1 MTSPVPDTPEGVHP
15 DRSGL
20 ECPGEGI
27 EDLRVKWDRGWAVTK
42 DPLKYRWLMF
52 WVMGAIYFLAC
63 LHRIS
68 PTVIALDLVLE
79 FGAGATALGLMS
91 SSYFYLYAAVQPPV
105 GVLSDTLGPRRVIT
119 IFTLIACMGAVI
131 FGSAFNMTMATVGRA
146 LIGLGVGGIFV
157 PGIKILSKWYR
168 QREFAGATGIFLAAG
183 NSGNLAASLPLTY
196 LVLLVGWRM
205 SFFAIGA
212 VTFVL
217 AVISWSVLRDN
228 PEDKGWQAIEER
240 ANLSSSAEEALPET
254 VKPHTRFRIVLS
266 RPGFWMITI
275 STFFFGGPG
284 LTFQGLWAVPYL
296 MDIYGYSRLQAGGLL
311 MMLPLGFIIGAPTFG
326 FLADKVSIGRKGIL
340 LCTLG
345 LSLACWTVFL
355 LAGGQPSPLILGPLF
370 LIMGSCG
377 GGSLSLYMTITKEL
391 FPPWLT
397 GTALGLMNP
406 AAFLSTAV
414 FQPFTGFLM
423 DVVGRSG
430 SAYPLA
436 AYYNVFIVICI
447 CMAIGFVSI
456 IPLKITKTQLGP
468 LS

>member
-1 MTSPVPDTPEGVHP
+1 MK
-15 DRSGL
+15 R
-20 ECPGEGI
+20 
-27 EDLRVKWDRGWAVTK
+27 DRGWAIAE
-42 DPLKYRWLMF
+42 DPLKYRWLIF
-52 WVMGAIYFLAC
+52 WVIGAIYFLAC

-68 PTVIALDLVLE
+68 PTVIAMDLVFE

-119 IFTLIACMGAVI
+119 ISTLIACVGAVI
-131 FGSAFNMTMATVGRA
+131 FGSALNMTMATVGRA
-146 LIGLGVGGIFV
+146 LIGMGVGGIFV
-157 PGIKILSKWYR
+157 PGMKILSKWYR
-168 QREFAGATGIFLAAG
+168 QREFAGVTGIFLAAG
-183 NSGNLAASLPLTY
+183 NAGNLAASLPLTY
-196 LVLLVGWRM
+196 LVLLLGWRM
-205 SFFAIGA
+205 SSFAIAA

-217 AVISWSVLRDN
+217 AVISWNILRDN
-228 PEDKGWQAIEER
+228 PEDKGWQRIEVGI
-240 ANLSSSAEEALPET
+240 NQSLPAEGDLPAGIR
-254 VKPHTRFRIVLS
+254 PRTRLRVVFS
-266 RPGFWMITI
+266 KPGFWMITL
-275 STFFFGGPG
+275 STFFFGGPA

-296 MDIYGYSRLQAGGLL
+296 MDIHDYSRLQAGGLL
-311 MMLPLGFIIGAPTFG
+311 MMLPLGFVIGAPTFG
-326 FLADKVSIGRKGIL
+326 FLADKVSLGRKGIL
-340 LCTLG
+340 LCSLG
-345 LSLACWTVFL
+345 LSLSCWTVFL
-355 LAGGQPSPLILGPLF
+355 LSGGKPNSLILGPLF

-423 DVVGRSG
+423 DAVGRSG

-436 AYYNVFIVICI
+436 AYYNVFIVIFI

-456 IPLKITKTQLGP
+456 IPLKIPETRLRAHAKISSQN
-468 LS
+468 

>member
-1 MTSPVPDTPEGVHP
+1 MRP
-15 DRSGL
+15 L
-20 ECPGEGI
+20 NNQQ
-27 EDLRVKWDRGWAVTK
+27 EDLRVKSDRWWAVTK

-52 WVMGAIYFLAC
+52 WVIGAIYFLAC

-119 IFTLIACMGAVI
+119 IFTLIACIGTVI
-131 FGSAFNMTMATVGRA
+131 FGGACNMTMATVGRA

-157 PGIKILSKWYR
+157 PGMKILSKWYR
-168 QREFAGATGIFLAAG
+168 QREFAGAAGIFLAAG
-183 NSGNLAASLPLTY
+183 NAGNLAASLPLTY
-196 LVLLVGWRM
+196 LVLLLGWRM
-205 SFFAIGA
+205 SSFAIGA
-212 VTFVL
+212 FTLLL
-217 AVISWSVLRDN
+217 AVISWSILRDN
-228 PEDKGWQAIEER
+228 PEDKGWKRIEEGP
-240 ANLSSSAEEALPET
+240 NPSSPAEDDLPET
-254 VKPHTRFRIVLS
+254 VKPHTRFRIILS
-266 RPGFWMITI
+266 KPGFWMITI

-296 MDIYGYSRLQAGGLL
+296 MDVYGYSRIQAGGLL
-311 MMLPLGFIIGAPTFG
+311 MMLPLGFVIGAPAFG
-326 FLADKVSIGRKGIL
+326 FLSDRVSLGRKGIL
-340 LCTLG
+340 LCSLG
-345 LSLACWTVFL
+345 LSLACSTVFL
-355 LAGGQPSPLILGPLF
+355 LRGGKPGSLILGPLF

-430 SAYPLA
+430 PAYPLA
-436 AYYNVFIVICI
+436 AYYNVFIVMFI
-447 CMAIGFVSI
+447 CMVIGFVSI
-456 IPLKITKTQLGP
+456 IPLKIQRTRLYSDHP
-468 LS
+468 